1 MNTPES
7 EQDFY
12 KKQIENQWN
21 NDPCG
26 SHYVDDQKK
35 ERDLNWFLEVERY
48 RYKEYAPWMPKIME
62 FHLHHGE
69 NLLEIGSGM
78 GTDLAQFAKNGANV
92 TDVDFAI
99 THLEHAKSNLSAR
112 SLPGKFILQDAEKL
126 PFEDNEFDLIYSNG
140 VIHHTPN
147 TLAMISEIYRVL
159 KPGGKIIIM
168 VYAVNSLHFWY
179 QIVWILGIKQNLF
192 DSFSIGEIMSRN
204 IEITENNA
212 QPLVKAYTTK
222 QLKMLFSKF
231 KKCKIYKRQLTKLE
245 IQQYIFS
252 ERAFSFLR
260 FVPLSLLE
268 MFMGWNLII
277 KAYKPNT

>member
-1 MNTPES
+1 
-7 EQDFY
+7 
-12 KKQIENQWN
+12 
-21 NDPCG
+21 
-26 SHYVDDQKK
+26 
-35 ERDLNWFLEVERY
+35 
-48 RYKEYAPWMPKIME
+48 
-62 FHLHHGE
+62 
-69 NLLEIGSGM
+69 
-78 GTDLAQFAKNGANV
+78 
-92 TDVDFAI
+92 
-99 THLEHAKSNLSAR
+99 
-112 SLPGKFILQDAEKL
+112 
-126 PFEDNEFDLIYSNG
+126 
-140 VIHHTPN
+140 
-147 TLAMISEIYRVL
+147 MISEIYRVL